1 MRMAN
6 HRDRPLWIGLAAARQ
21 TRSRTRPE
29 ALIGR
34 LGVVRSTSGPI
45 ARVSVDGALW
55 RARFSWPD
63 SDFASLSVGEPVVVE
78 RVDGV
83 TLSVR
88 RPEEFELSQ

>member
-1 MRMAN
+1 MTN
-6 HRDRPLWIGLAAARQ
+6 HRDRPLWLGLGAARQ
-21 TRSRTRPE
+21 ARSRPE

-55 RARFSWPD
+55 RARLSWPD
-63 SDFASLSVGEPVVVE
+63 SEFASLSVGEPVVVE
-78 RVDGV
+78 RVDRV

-88 RPEEFELSQ
+88 RAEEVELSE

>member
-1 MRMAN
+1 MTN
-6 HRDRPLWIGLAAARQ
+6 QRDTPLWLGLVAARQ
-21 TRSRTRPE
+21 ARSRTHPE

-45 ARVSVDGALW
+45 ARVSVGGALW
-55 RARFSWPD
+55 RARLSWPD
-63 SDFASLSVGEPVVVE
+63 SDFAGLSVAEPVVVE

-88 RPEEFELSQ
+88 RAEEFEVSK